1 MLTLVLSKLVMNNPN
16 HSQPATATPVLTPFE
31 RVRSCYY
38 PTLFGDNYP
47 TLFGD
52 RNERPL
58 DPRDATAFRLY
69 HSRFEAILEAE
80 AKAHGFFKSG
90 FVRKYFLNCLVAD
103 TGELVAPLIASTCEA
118 LDRLHAD
125 IEREDEM
132 RAFDLEQAQ
141 RVLVEQFKGREGVN
155 GFVSF
160 YHSEQEEY
168 SPAEGGCWFVRRTP
182 RACYPAR
189 QFWNDETQAL
199 DRTLLEAEA
208 DRLGLTLEGS
218 MVSRS
223 DGTLRPVRK
232 ICSSAAEA
240 DCEAFLETYPFQSA
254 KTLRPQ
260 YE

>member
-1 MLTLVLSKLVMNNPN
+1 MTTPN
-16 HSQPATATPVLTPFE
+16 HSEPATATPVLTPLE
-31 RVRSCYY
+31 RVRSCYH
-38 PTLFGDNYP
+38 PS
-47 TLFGD
+47 LFGD
-52 RNERPL
+52 RFERPL
-58 DPRDATAFRLY
+58 DPRDATASRLY
-69 HSRFEAILEAE
+69 ASRFEAILEAE
-80 AKAHGFFKSG
+80 AKAHGLI
-90 FVRKYFLNCLVAD
+90 VRGLPTAD
-103 TGELVAPLIASTCEA
+103 TLPFFVTKAFYAVTIGKAEVDTLAPLVASTCEA

-125 IEREDEM
+125 IEREDEI

-141 RVLVEQFKGREGVN
+141 RALVEQFKGREGVN

-160 YHSEQEEY
+160 YHSVQEEY

-189 QFWNDETQAL
+189 LFWNYETQAL

-218 MVSRS
+218 TVSRS
-223 DGTLRPVRK
+223 DGSLRPVSK
-232 ICSSAAEA
+232 ICSSSPEA

-254 KTLRPQ
+254 KTLRPH

>member
-1 MLTLVLSKLVMNNPN
+1 MQNPTTTTN
-16 HSQPATATPVLTPFE
+16 DTTATF
-31 RVRSCYY
+31 
-38 PTLFGDNYP
+38 
-47 TLFGD
+47 
-52 RNERPL
+52 NEQ
-58 DPRDATAFRLY
+58 
-69 HSRFEAILEAE
+69 EEE
-80 AKAHGFFKSG
+80 
-90 FVRKYFLNCLVAD
+90 
-103 TGELVAPLIASTCEA
+103 
-118 LDRLHAD
+118 
-125 IEREDEM
+125 

-160 YHSEQEEY
+160 YQSEQEEY

-189 QFWNDETQAL
+189 LFWNYETLSL

-223 DGTLRPVRK
+223 DGSLRPVRK
-232 ICSSAAEA
+232 ICSSAPEA

-254 KTLRPQ
+254 ETIRPR